1 MEIIDRLAFGVRW
14 LGDGCGGS
22 KGSSMMDT
30 QPEWKWSASSCM
42 ATGCCW
48 CWCWCCP
55 NGFWGRHHPR
65 RTWAYWQ
72 RGDVDEDE
80 TGLGIDFGIG
90 SVTKARACSSRAC
103 DSDNILY
110 RTFATSAWPSVVGRW
125 SLVVGRWS
133 PAWLPRQKQWDS
145 GLAVLCR
152 CLCLCAALEFEN
164 KLASTL
170 ATTKCHCLHTW
181 ITPIQFSA
189 RRI

>member
-14 LGDGCGGS
+14 LGDGCDGS

-42 ATGCCW
+42 ATSCC
-48 CWCWCCP
+48 CCCLCLCWCCP

-80 TGLGIDFGIG
+80 TGLRIDFGIG

-103 DSDNILY
+103 DSDNTLY
-110 RTFATSAWPSVVGRW
+110 RTFATNAWSMVACLVAKANAMGLWHGR
-125 SLVVGRWS
+125 
-133 PAWLPRQKQWDS
+133 
-145 GLAVLCR
+145 CR
-152 CLCLCAALEFEN
+152 CLCLCATPEFEN